1 MAIPHMTFW
10 VRWTKKWCSRYN
22 INNRSNTKTK
32 WKNKRLSNTPVIWES
47 LFAYFSKVLIEVQIL
62 FKLTH
67 FILNKCWDKFWELFI
82 FMLEMNLH
90 NFRIILNKR
99 LSNTPVIW
107 ELEWMEDYNYRT
119 GWNWEMFS
127 KYEYIQW
134 PDALCTS
141 NCHAEIPI
149 VSLV

>member
-1 MAIPHMTFW
+1 MLKIQYQQ
-10 VRWTKKWCSRYN
+10 KIKY
-22 INNRSNTKTK
+22 
-32 WKNKRLSNTPVIWES
+32 KNKMKE
-47 LFAYFSKVLIEVQIL
+47 Q
-62 FKLTH
+62 KL
-67 FILNKCWDKFWELFI
+67 E
-82 FMLEMNLH
+82 
-90 NFRIILNKR
+90 
-99 LSNTPVIW
+99 NTPVIW

-149 VSLV
+149 VSFDKYDQKSAIHKYNYFFFLYLANDINIYFFSFWRNSKEWLKLKLFWNYVNSFSSIKIKSSQNLSRAFI

>member
-1 MAIPHMTFW
+1 MAIPHMTLW

-22 INNRSNTKTK
+22 INKRSNTKTK
-32 WKNKRLSNTPVIWES
+32 WKNKS
-47 LFAYFSKVLIEVQIL
+47 
-62 FKLTH
+62 
-67 FILNKCWDKFWELFI
+67 
-82 FMLEMNLH
+82 
-90 NFRIILNKR
+90 

-149 VSLV
+149 VSFDKYDQKSAIHK